1 MDPKKYISVTE
12 IARQLNVPKEI
23 IHCLIEDGFLND
35 FQIENREFF
44 FERKYLSDVRYAV
57 FHSAGYR
64 RFLETG
70 EGESESPPPEV

>member
-44 FERKYLSDVRYAV
+44 FERKYLSNVCYAV
-57 FHSAGYR
+57 FQSADYR

-70 EGESESPPPEV
+70 EWESESPPPEV